1 MGSEMCIR
9 DSHSDGRY
17 VFWPDL
23 ANAHYA
29 KATTALLDHLDIP
42 FVPKELN
49 PPNVPELRPIEN
61 FWSLLKSAVYAG
73 GWEASGED
81 QLRRKIRKCL
91 KELDLTPVQRDFSTV
106 KTRIRCYGNG
116 GFASVHK

>member
-1 MGSEMCIR
+1 MDGETYRQHCILAR
-9 DSHSDGRY
+9 LHPFVAAHHSDGRY

-23 ANAHYA
+23 TSAHYA

-42 FVPKELN
+42 FVPEELN

-81 QLRRKIRKCL
+81 QLRRKI
-91 KELDLTPVQRDFSTV
+91 
-106 KTRIRCYGNG
+106 
-116 GFASVHK
+116 